1 MNSYL
6 LEGIDYVALENEVNK
21 IITKEKFTSSTISTY
36 DMDESEL
43 QNALEDLDTYN
54 FLSDK
59 KTIIIKNID
68 SLKYDENKKDFDHL
82 IKYID
87 NPTQDNLLIIEA
99 KKLNGTY
106 KTTKELRK
114 KCKCIE
120 LEQNTKAFIKNE
132 LKDYK
137 INQEAINLLDEYCNG
152 DYTKIQSECDKL
164 KNFKYDDKIITN
176 DDIKNIVSKKLG
188 DPQELTFSFTRS
200 IAEKNK
206 KESLKKYKELL
217 DYNIDSL
224 SILGLLGSQIRII
237 YQVKIL
243 DSRGMR
249 LQDIAKTLKEKEFR
263 VKKTMELIGLYTQE
277 ETLDLMQKLAEIDLK
292 IKTTDTDPNTEIEL
306 FIINL

>member
-106 KTTKELRK
+106 KITKELRK

-217 DYNIDSL
+217 DYNIDAL

-277 ETLDLMQKLAEIDLK
+277 EILDLMQKLAEIDLK

>member
-1 MNSYL
+1 MYR
-6 LEGIDYVALENEVNK
+6 IR
-21 IITKEKFTSSTISTY
+21 TKHKSIY
-36 DMDESEL
+36 
-43 QNALEDLDTYN
+43 
-54 FLSDK
+54 
-59 KTIIIKNID
+59 
-68 SLKYDENKKDFDHL
+68 
-82 IKYID
+82 
-87 NPTQDNLLIIEA
+87 
-99 KKLNGTY
+99 
-106 KTTKELRK
+106 
-114 KCKCIE
+114 
-120 LEQNTKAFIKNE
+120 
-132 LKDYK
+132 
-137 INQEAINLLDEYCNG
+137 NLLDEYCNG